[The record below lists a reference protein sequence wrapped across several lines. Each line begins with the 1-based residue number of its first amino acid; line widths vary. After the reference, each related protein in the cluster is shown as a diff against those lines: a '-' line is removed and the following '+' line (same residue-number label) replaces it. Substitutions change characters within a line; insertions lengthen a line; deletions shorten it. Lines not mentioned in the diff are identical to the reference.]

1 MLNVCN
7 FGESFIR
14 KTVRSSKVSVY
25 SSPEILMG
33 TDQYDYTDMWAVG
46 LLNIIILKGC
56 ILCEMLLKEPIF

>member
-33 TDQYDYTDMWAVG
+33 TDQYDYIDMWAVG
-46 LLNIIILKGC
+46 LY
-56 ILCEMLLKEPIF
+56 